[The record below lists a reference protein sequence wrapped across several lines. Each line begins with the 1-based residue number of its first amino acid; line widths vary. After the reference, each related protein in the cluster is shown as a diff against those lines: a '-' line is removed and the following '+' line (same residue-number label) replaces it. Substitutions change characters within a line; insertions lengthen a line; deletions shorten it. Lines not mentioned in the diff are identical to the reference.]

1 MEFYEFQTYMC
12 ACHRGVSFAFISNVS
27 LEEKIMNSFYIGIK
41 SCGCITAACVDRPE
55 WKKDTAKYISE
66 WIKEGK
72 TVEHIT
78 EPPQLKLCKC
88 GKSEELFHE
97 D

>member
-1 MEFYEFQTYMC
+1 MDSY
-12 ACHRGVSFAFISNVS
+12 
-27 LEEKIMNSFYIGIK
+27 YIGIK
-41 SCGCITAACVDRPE
+41 PCGCITAACINRPGRE
-55 WKKDTAKYISE
+55 KDTAKYISE

-78 EPPQLKLCKC
+78 EQPQLKPCKC